1 MKYLLDTVV
10 FLWSLDAQE
19 NLNDRALAI
28 LQNRHEEI
36 FLSPV
41 VSWEMV
47 IKAARGKLKLS
58 RPAEDMVQRS
68 FTEFGTRALPI
79 THSHSLAVAQLPPLH
94 SDLFD
99 RMLVAQARSEKMI
112 LMTADP
118 ILEKYPVET
127 LWCGK

>member
-1 MKYLLDTVV
+1 MRYLLDTVI
-10 FLWSLDAQE
+10 FLWSLDAQR

-28 LQNRHEEI
+28 LQNRQEEV

-41 VSWEMV
+41 VTWEMV
-47 IKAARGKLKLS
+47 IKVARGKLKLA
-58 RPAEDMVQRS
+58 RPPDDIVQRA
-68 FTEFGTRALPI
+68 FTEFRARALPI

-94 SDLFD
+94 SDPFD
-99 RMLVAQARSEKMI
+99 RMLVAQARSEKMV

-127 LWCGK
+127 LWCGR

>member
-1 MKYLLDTVV
+1 MRYLLDTVI
-10 FLWSLDAQE
+10 FLWSLDAQR

-28 LQNRHEEI
+28 LQNRQEEV

-41 VSWEMV
+41 VTWEMV
-47 IKAARGKLKLS
+47 IKVACGKLKLS
-58 RPAEDMVQRS
+58 RPADDMVQRA
-68 FTEFGTRALPI
+68 FTEFRTRALPI

-94 SDLFD
+94 SDPFD
-99 RMLVAQARSEKMI
+99 RMLVAQARSEKMV

-127 LWCGK
+127 LWCGR